1 MLRPRFAVLSIG
13 LFVSACTT
21 AVSSGG
27 TGGALPEV
35 TTASTGVGGS
45 SGVGG
50 GAGQGGIG
58 DGGTG
63 GIGAS
68 STGVGGSS
76 SSSGGGGSDCWGRRV
91 GIGQTINVTTD
102 HAGNVIIFGFGGL
115 SPEGG
120 NYIQKLGPDGVLL
133 WEKEFGGQSYR
144 MEVRV
149 DSEDNLI
156 VGGAFYGEVD
166 FGTGPMP
173 ANQHS
178 VGIAKLDGDG
188 NVIWSKFFLS
198 GQVSFAPMAIDA
210 ANDIVLAGNFSKPV
224 DFGGGML
231 ENPFN
236 ASMFVVRFDAA
247 GNFVWNKAW
256 GQASAGGVAFDPQ
269 GNILLFGTF
278 NQPVDFGGGAL
289 DPWKGWTFLAKLDG
303 AGGHIWSKGFG
314 HYNSVTAWLSV
325 TSDHAGNVVIG
336 IPTMEGSVNFGGGV
350 LETTS
355 VDNTALAKFDPS
367 GKHIW
372 SKVYSGVSMGD
383 LAVDTA
389 GNVVFD
395 GEWRDPTVLG
405 GSPLPQGVY
414 GQPFLAKLSASG
426 MHMASVGFNAPQWG
440 KGADIALDPAGR
452 VIWAGSFW
460 TGVDLL
466 CGALTAPENEYGYV
480 FVAKQL
486 F

>member
-1 MLRPRFAVLSIG
+1 MLRSRFAILSTG
-13 LFVSACTT
+13 LFVSACTA
-21 AVSSGG
+21 AVSSGE
-27 TGGALPEV
+27 TDGALAEV

-45 SGVGG
+45 LGVGG
-50 GAGQGGIG
+50 GAGQGGAG

-63 GIGAS
+63 GIGA
-68 STGVGGSS
+68 S

-91 GIGQTINVTTD
+91 GIGQMINVTTD
-102 HAGNVIIFGFGGL
+102 HAGNVIVFGSGGL
-115 SPEGG
+115 SLEGG
-120 NYIQKLGPDGVLL
+120 NYIQKLGPDGALL
-133 WEKEFGGQSYR
+133 WAREFGGQSYH

-149 DSEDNLI
+149 DSADNLI

-173 ANQHS
+173 ADQHS
-178 VGIAKLDGDG
+178 VGIVKLDGDG

-198 GQVSFAPMAIDA
+198 GQVSFAPMVIDG
-210 ANDIVLAGNFSKPV
+210 ANDIVMAGNFSKPI
-224 DFGGGML
+224 DFGGGTL

-236 ASMFVVRFDAA
+236 SSMFVVRFDAA
-247 GNFVWNKAW
+247 GNFVWNKAY
-256 GQASAGGVAFDPQ
+256 GQAAAGGVAFDPQ

-303 AGGHIWSKGFG
+303 AGEHIWSKGFG

-325 TSDHAGNVVIG
+325 ASDNAGNVVIG
-336 IPTMEGSVNFGGGV
+336 IPAMAGSVDFGGGV
-350 LETTS
+350 LDGSS

-367 GKHIW
+367 GKHLW

-383 LAVDTA
+383 LAVDAA
-389 GNVVFD
+389 GNIVFD
-395 GEWRDPTVLG
+395 GQWLDPTVLG
-405 GSPLPQGVY
+405 GSPLPEGIY
-414 GQPFLAKLSASG
+414 GQPFLAKVSSSG
-426 MHMASVGFNAPQWG
+426 MHVASVGFDAQQWG
-440 KGADIALDPAGR
+440 KGADIALDPQGR

-466 CGALTAPENEYGYV
+466 CAALTAPENEYGYV